1 MVITMAHFCG
11 ELQRE
16 VDDQA
21 SHLEGK
27 PQLILQ
33 GNGGNV
39 TAAKLKQNQ
48 GWVKKTISDDKEGA
62 AWIKPPKRI
71 QFHKA
76 STEAEGRMGLEW
88 FSVLFRP
95 FPQFS
100 PPIGCLFN
108 IWHSQ
113 HLKRKMEAEESIHR
127 CSVNCLNYIPV
138 KIFVS
143 ILKREYCF
151 HLRAMECWAS
161 EPHQVRQ
168 VTAAWSVDHLLNFD
182 LPNAYLQVIYWKL
195 SYLFHQTKALKFHM
209 IDKCFKIH
217 RSLTFEHSSSTTEAC
232 M

>member
-1 MVITMAHFCG
+1 MSEKQYPMTRKEQLG
-11 ELQRE
+11 SNLQRE
-16 VDDQA
+16 F
-21 SHLEGK
+21 SSIKLPLRLREWWGW
-27 PQLILQ
+27 
-33 GNGGNV
+33 NGFR
-39 TAAKLKQNQ
+39 
-48 GWVKKTISDDKEGA
+48 S
-62 AWIKPPKRI
+62 
-71 QFHKA
+71 F
-76 STEAEGRMGLEW
+76 
-88 FSVLFRP
+88 FRP
-95 FPQFS
+95 FPWVF

-108 IWHSQ
+108 IWHIQ
-113 HLKRKMEAEESIHR
+113 HLKWKMEAEESIHR
-127 CSVNCLNYIPV
+127 RSINCLNYIPV

-168 VTAAWSVDHLLNFD
+168 VTATWSVDHLLNFD

-217 RSLTFEHSSSTTEAC
+217 HSLTFEHSSSTTEAC